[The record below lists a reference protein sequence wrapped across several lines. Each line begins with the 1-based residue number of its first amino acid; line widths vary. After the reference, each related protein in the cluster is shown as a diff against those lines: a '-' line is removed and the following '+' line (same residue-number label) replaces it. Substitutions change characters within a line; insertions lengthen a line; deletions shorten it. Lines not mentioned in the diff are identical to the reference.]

1 MAGFLEIKR
10 KRQMNEDQK
19 QIFSSFPQDA
29 SVLNNFLLQYKNMS
43 SNFNDSTLESI
54 FSNQKAEDN
63 NEKKRISARMS
74 NFQPKECKA
83 WKEITQKFG
92 TNIKQQELLSIA
104 NVLSTSAK
112 LKLDRDAKRRKTVLI
127 KWFDENW
134 DAIKPYLP
142 YVVLENANQ

>member
-1 MAGFLEIKR
+1 
-10 KRQMNEDQK
+10 MNEDQK
-19 QIFSSFPQDA
+19 QIFSGFTQDT
-29 SVLNNFLLQYKNMS
+29 SVPNNLILQYKNMNP
-43 SNFNDSTLESI
+43 NFNESTFEGLI
-54 FSNQKAEDN
+54 SNQKTEDN

-92 TNIKQQELLSIA
+92 NNIKQQELLSIA
-104 NVLSTSAK
+104 NVLSSSAK

-134 DAIKPYLP
+134 EAIKPFLP
-142 YVVLENANQ
+142 YVVLVNANQ